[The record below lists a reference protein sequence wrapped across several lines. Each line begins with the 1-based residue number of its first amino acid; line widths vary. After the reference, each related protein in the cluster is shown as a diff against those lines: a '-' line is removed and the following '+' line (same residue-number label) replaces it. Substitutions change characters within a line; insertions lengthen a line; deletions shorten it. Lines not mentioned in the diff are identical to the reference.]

1 METLEKIELVL
12 SHIQNVQNNCYKLGM
27 KLIKRGEV
35 EMGRIL
41 IAHGQ
46 VHDNSKFQGV
56 EFDHLFTGDSIL
68 SDAIKHHN
76 TTNPHHPEYWGSI
89 QKTPEV
95 YLIEMVCDCAARSS
109 EFGTDIRVWFRD
121 VATKKYNFSMD
132 DETGKK
138 ITYYLDLLLSSP
150 FNGTV
155 KETFNNN

>member
-27 KLIKRGEV
+27 KLIKRGEI

-68 SDAIKHHN
+68 SDAIK
-76 TTNPHHPEYWGSI
+76 TAPIRIILSI
-89 QKTPEV
+89 GVFQK
-95 YLIEMVCDCAARSS
+95 L
-109 EFGTDIRVWFRD
+109 RV
-121 VATKKYNFSMD
+121 
-132 DETGKK
+132 
-138 ITYYLDLLLSSP
+138 I
-150 FNGTV
+150 
-155 KETFNNN
+155 